1 MKVQKLSA
9 SKCEKKLTRDVKKL
23 ISGDV
28 QLLEEA
34 LGRDRLE
41 GGDQALFL
49 QPPLQVSLPLCKVKE
64 RGTKA
69 RRGPMGLGFLKIEG
83 DKKPLP
89 VIFPLKGR
97 KFETRAQSRSGR

>member
-34 LGRDRLE
+34 LGGDRLE
-41 GGDQALFL
+41 GGDKTLLL
-49 QPPLQVSLPLCKVKE
+49 QPPLQVSLPSDKVKE
-64 RGTKA
+64 RGTKKED
-69 RRGPMGLGFLKIEG
+69 LWL
-83 DKKPLP
+83 
-89 VIFPLKGR
+89 
-97 KFETRAQSRSGR
+97 